1 MAVFSMIVF
10 VSQPQG
16 CIPPIFFPLDLGMY
30 GEMEE
35 EYVSSEFRCHGGKDI
50 LVLELSWVGVG

>member
-1 MAVFSMIVF
+1 MIVF

-35 EYVSSEFRCHGGKDI
+35 EYVPSEFRCLGGKDI